1 MRKLI
6 LTALI
11 AATAFPVI
19 APTVANAQSNGEIRR
34 DRRDVRQEQR
44 QLNDAYRRGDRSD
57 IRNERRDVRDA
68 RQELREDVGD
78 RRNDWRDNRRDDR
91 RNWGRNDWRGYRD
104 QNRNIY
110 ARGNW
115 NAPFR
120 YNVFR
125 SGVRIAPTYYG
136 SRYFINDPWRYRL
149 PNPGFNQRW
158 VRHYND
164 VLLVDTRRGFVID
177 VIRNFYW

>member
-6 LTALI
+6 ITALI
-11 AATAFPVI
+11 AATAFP
-19 APTVANAQSNGEIRR
+19 AVASAQSNGEIRR

-44 QLNDAYRRGDRSD
+44 QLNDAYRRGDRHD
-57 IRNERRDVRDA
+57 IRDERRDVRDA
-68 RQELREDVGD
+68 RQELREDV
-78 RRNDWRDNRRDDR
+78 RDRRDDR

-104 QNRNIY
+104 SNRGLY

-120 YNVFR
+120 YTAFR
-125 SGVRIAPTYYG
+125 SGIRIAPNYYG
-136 SRYFINDPWRYRL
+136 SRYYIADPWRYRL
-149 PNPGFNQRW
+149 PNPGWNQRW
-158 VRHYND
+158 IRHYND
-164 VLLVDTRRGFVID
+164 VLLVDTRRGIVID

>member
-6 LTALI
+6 ITALI
-11 AATAFPVI
+11 AATAFP
-19 APTVANAQSNGEIRR
+19 AVAGAQSNGEIRR

-44 QLNDAYRRGDRSD
+44 ELNDAYRRGDRHD
-57 IRNERRDVRDA
+57 IREQRRDVREA
-68 RQELREDVGD
+68 RQELREDV
-78 RRNDWRDNRRDDR
+78 RDRRDDR

-104 QNRNIY
+104 SNRGLY

-120 YNVFR
+120 YTAFR
-125 SGVRIAPTYYG
+125 SGIRIAPNYYG
-136 SRYFINDPWRYRL
+136 SRYYIADPWRYRL
-149 PNPGFNQRW
+149 PNPGWNQRW
-158 VRHYND
+158 IRHYND
-164 VLLVDTRRGFVID
+164 VLLVDTRRGIVID